1 MKTTTIK
8 FLLCTAVVTMMT
20 TNTFA
25 NVIGVVQSAGGVG
38 YNKEQKYTVELNKG
52 TQLQIVDLQ
61 EGKDAYL
68 INAQGQTVTVNK
80 DYLSISKILTETTVG
95 GVKVRK
101 LPSAKST
108 LLKTLDSNQ
117 VVNVLGQN
125 EKWYNVVLEDGT
137 EGFIYKSQLS
147 DERLNMIQSKVYEA
161 QKIEVLNWSNA
172 KSVVT
177 RGAIVTIED
186 VYTGKTFK
194 VKRTFGTN
202 HADVEALT
210 LEDTKIIKNIWG
222 GFSWERR
229 PVIVHINGRMLAAA
243 LAGMPHAGSSLN
255 AVKNNGMSGVLDLHF
270 IGSKRHQ
277 EGNIA
282 AVVDPQHQAA
292 IKVAAKYKK

>member
-8 FLLCTAVVTMMT
+8 FLLCTVVVTMMT

-172 KSVVT
+172 KSVVP